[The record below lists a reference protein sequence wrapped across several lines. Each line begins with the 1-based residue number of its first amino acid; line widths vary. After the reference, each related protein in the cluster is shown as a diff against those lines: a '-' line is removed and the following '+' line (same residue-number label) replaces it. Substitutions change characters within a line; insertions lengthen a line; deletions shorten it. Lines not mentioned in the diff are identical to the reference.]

1 MTNGIIMNIF
11 EANKD
16 SESKYKVLVRNR
28 RYRGETYQLRPGK
41 IAVTE
46 TESLVGGWNQDQET
60 SRQNI
65 EFAQS
70 KQREQPKY

>member
-46 TESLVGGWNQDQET
+46 TESLVSGWNQD
-60 SRQNI
+60 
-65 EFAQS
+65 
-70 KQREQPKY
+70 